1 MKENSLPNFIVV
13 GFPKCGT
20 TSLHYYLDDHPE
32 IFMPKQ
38 KELHYFTAEKLLPL
52 SNGPGDKSVN
62 QFHINSFQAY
72 KNHFKKAQ
80 QKHKAIGDA
89 SPSYINYPETIPDI
103 KAKLGTD
110 IKIIIVLRDPIKR
123 TFSNY
128 LHLVRENRE
137 KQSFFEALQAE
148 EERREKGFSD
158 FWYYKWNSLYAKK
171 VEAFKKAF
179 DEVYIMTNEN
189 LQQNPLQSVQKLY
202 KFLGVYAN
210 YKPQNLSK
218 QYNPGGVYKENLITK
233 LIFRQSGLRRFLK
246 RYIPITPGMKSMK
259 QSILK
264 LYEKPKPEIDKQSED
279 FLIDYFK
286 DDVKL
291 LKSSFDINIESWHP
305 ELK

>member
-1 MKENSLPNFIVV
+1 MKLPNFVIV

-38 KELHYFTAEKLLPL
+38 KELHYFTAKILK
-52 SNGPGDKSVN
+52 SQNKGPGDNSVN
-62 QFHINSFQAY
+62 QFHIDSFQAY
-72 KNHFKKAQ
+72 KQHFKKAQ
-80 QKHKAIGDA
+80 KKHKAIGDA

-103 KAKLGTD
+103 KEKLGAD
-110 IKIIIVLRDPIKR
+110 IKIIIVLRDPIR
-123 TFSNY
+123 RAFSNY

-137 KQSFFEALQAE
+137 KLSFFDALQAE
-148 EERREKGFSD
+148 EVRREIGYSD

-171 VEAFKKAF
+171 VEIFKKAF

-189 LQQNPLQSVQKLY
+189 LKQNPLQSIQKLY
-202 KFLGVYAN
+202 KFLGVDAN

-218 QYNPGGVYKENLITK
+218 QYNPGGLYKQNLITK
-233 LIFRQSGLRRFLK
+233 LIFRQSGLRRVLK
-246 RYIPITPGMKSMK
+246 RYMPITPGMKSFK
-259 QSILK
+259 QDILK
-264 LYEKPKPEIDKQSED
+264 QFEKPKPEIDKQSED
-279 FLIDYFK
+279 FLVDYLK
-286 DDVKL
+286 EDVEL